1 MHRCSSEPSSK
12 LRARSASRRYIYIYT
27 YARVVLLHIAVF
39 SRRLQVSVYICT
51 HHVCCVT
58 MHLSLSLSLCVQVVD
73 FLRRQIHRDSVVR
86 HIETITHTPLSLSLF
101 LYTGSTRVSR
111 ISLTLSRMCTCGVYV
126 CVFHVQFVYLHSAF
140 APCLDERVSS
150 LYSTYSVEN
159 MLVVHYACKP
169 AWG

>member
-86 HIETITHTPLSLSLF
+86 HITSRQSRIHRALSLSLS
-101 LYTGSTRVSR
+101 LYRKYTCVAYITDSFSYVYVWCICVCVSR
-111 ISLTLSRMCTCGVYV
+111 AV
-126 CVFHVQFVYLHSAF
+126 CVSSQRIRAMSGRARVISVQHVQCREYA
-140 APCLDERVSS
+140 RRS
-150 LYSTYSVEN
+150 LC
-159 MLVVHYACKP
+159 M
-169 AWG
+169 